1 MSALLE
7 VANLSVHYGA
17 IRALKGISFRVAEA
31 EVVALIGANGA
42 GKSTALR
49 TLSGLMCP
57 SGGSIRLAGREIGGL
72 PAHEIVRAG
81 IAHVPEGRGIF
92 TNLTVRENLELA
104 GYVRRR
110 DHAGLAKTRERV
122 FRLFPRLKERLHQP
136 GATLSGGEQQM
147 LAFGR
152 ALMTGGRLL
161 LMDEPSMGLAPVL
174 VEDIFEVIREVKAE
188 GATILLVEQNAY
200 QALGV
205 ADRAYV
211 LETGQIVLEGP
222 AEKLRDSPEVKRAY
236 LGKGVHV

>member
-7 VANLSVHYGA
+7 VENLSVDYGA
-17 IRALKGISFRVAEA
+17 IRALKGISFRVDAA

-104 GYVRRR
+104 GYLRRGDR
-110 DHAGLAKTRERV
+110 AALAKSRERV
-122 FRLFPRLKERLHQP
+122 FRLFPRLKERLSQP

-147 LAFGR
+147 LAFAR

-174 VEDIFEVIREVKAE
+174 VEDIFEVIRQVKAE

-211 LETGQIVLEGP
+211 LETGQIALEGP
-222 AEKLRDSPEVKRAY
+222 AEELRNSAEVKRAY
-236 LGKGVHV
+236 LGG

>member
-7 VANLSVHYGA
+7 VENLSVHYGA
-17 IRALKGISFRVAEA
+17 IRALKGISFRVAAA

-49 TLSGLMCP
+49 TLSGLMRP

-104 GYVRRR
+104 GYIRRR
-110 DHAGLAKTRERV
+110 DRVALEKARERV
-122 FRLFPRLKERLHQP
+122 FRLFPRLKERLNQP

-174 VEDIFEVIREVKAE
+174 VENIFEIIREVKAE

-211 LETGQIVLEGP
+211 LETGQIALEGP
-222 AEKLRDSPEVKRAY
+222 AAELRNSAEVKRAY
-236 LGKGVHV
+236 LGG

>member
-1 MSALLE
+1 VSALLE
-7 VANLSVHYGA
+7 VENLSVHYGA
-17 IRALKGISFRVAEA
+17 IRALKGVSFRVEAA

-49 TLSGLMCP
+49 TLSGLLTP
-57 SGGSIRLAGREIGGL
+57 SGGSIRFAGREIIGL
-72 PAHEIVRAG
+72 PAHEVVRAG

-110 DHAGLAKTRERV
+110 DRGALEKSRERI

-147 LAFGR
+147 LAFAR

-211 LETGQIVLEGP
+211 LETGRIALEGP
-222 AEKLRDSPEVKRAY
+222 PDQLRDSAQVRRAY
-236 LGKGVHV
+236 LGG

>member
-1 MSALLE
+1 MSWLLE
-7 VANLSVHYGA
+7 VENLSVHYGA
-17 IRALKGISFRVAEA
+17 IRALKGISFRVAAA

-49 TLSGLMCP
+49 TLSGLMRP

-104 GYVRRR
+104 GYIRRR
-110 DHAGLAKTRERV
+110 DRGALEKARERV
-122 FRLFPRLKERLHQP
+122 FALFPRLKERLNQP

-174 VEDIFEVIREVKAE
+174 VENIFEIIREVKAE

-236 LGKGVHV
+236 LGG

>member
-7 VANLSVHYGA
+7 VENLSVHYGA
-17 IRALKGISFRVAEA
+17 IRALKGISFRVAAA

-49 TLSGLMCP
+49 TLSGLMRP

-104 GYVRRR
+104 GYLRRR
-110 DHAGLAKTRERV
+110 DRAALEKARERV
-122 FRLFPRLKERLHQP
+122 FRLFPRLKERLNQP

-174 VEDIFEVIREVKAE
+174 VEDIFEIIREVKAE

-211 LETGQIVLEGP
+211 LETGQIALEGR
-222 AEKLRDSPEVKRAY
+222 AEELRNSAEVKRAY
-236 LGKGVHV
+236 LGG

>member
-1 MSALLE
+1 VSALLE
-7 VANLSVHYGA
+7 VESLSVQYGA
-17 IRALKGISFRVAEA
+17 IRALKGISFRVAAA

-49 TLSGLMCP
+49 TLSGLMRP

-72 PAHEIVRAG
+72 PAHEVVRAG

-92 TNLTVRENLELA
+92 TNLTVRENLALA

-110 DHAGLAKTRERV
+110 DRDALERSRERV
-122 FRLFPRLKERLHQP
+122 FRLFPRLKERLDQP

-147 LAFGR
+147 LAFARG
-152 ALMTGGRLL
+152 LMTGGRLL

-174 VEDIFEVIREVKAE
+174 VEDIFKIIREVKAE

-211 LETGQIVLEGP
+211 LETGRIVLEGP
-222 AEKLRDSPEVKRAY
+222 AEELRDSAEVKRAY
-236 LGKGVHV
+236 LGG

>member
-7 VANLSVHYGA
+7 VENLSVHYGA
-17 IRALKGISFRVAEA
+17 IRALKGVSFRVAAA

-49 TLSGLMCP
+49 TLSGLMRP
-57 SGGSIRLAGREIGGL
+57 SGGSIRLAGREIGSL

-81 IAHVPEGRGIF
+81 IVHVPEGRGIF

-104 GYVRRR
+104 GYIRRHDR
-110 DHAGLAKTRERV
+110 PALAKTRDRV
-122 FRLFPRLKERLHQP
+122 FRLFPRLKERLNQP

-147 LAFGR
+147 LAFAR

-174 VEDIFEVIREVKAE
+174 VENIFEIIRQIKSE

-200 QALGV
+200 QVLGV

-236 LGKGVHV
+236 LGG

>member
-7 VANLSVHYGA
+7 VENLSVHYGA
-17 IRALKGISFRVAEA
+17 IRALKGISFRVAAA

-49 TLSGLMCP
+49 TLSGLMRAERRQHP
-57 SGGSIRLAGREIGGL
+57 PRGPRDRRSARARDRPRRNRARSGGPRHLHQFDGPREPRTGRL
-72 PAHEIVRAG
+72 H
-81 IAHVPEGRGIF
+81 
-92 TNLTVRENLELA
+92 
-104 GYVRRR
+104 RRR
-110 DHAGLAKTRERV
+110 DRAALEKTRERV
-122 FRLFPRLKERLHQP
+122 FRLFPRLKERLNQP

-147 LAFGR
+147 LAFAR
-152 ALMTGGRLL
+152 AMMTGGRLL

-211 LETGQIVLEGP
+211 LETGRIVLEGP
-222 AEKLRDSPEVKRAY
+222 AEELRDSAEVKRAY
-236 LGKGVHV
+236 LGG

>member
-1 MSALLE
+1 MNALLE
-7 VANLSVHYGA
+7 VENLSVHYGA
-17 IRALKGISFRVAEA
+17 IRALKGISFRVAAA

-49 TLSGLMCP
+49 TLSGLICP

-72 PAHEIVRAG
+72 PAHEVVRAG
-81 IAHVPEGRGIF
+81 IAHVPEGRAIF

-110 DHAGLAKTRERV
+110 DRSALEKARQRV
-122 FRLFPRLKERLHQP
+122 FRLFPRLKERLNQP

-147 LAFGR
+147 LAFAR

-211 LETGQIVLEGP
+211 LETGQIALEGP
-222 AEKLRDSPEVKRAY
+222 AEELRDSAEVKRAY
-236 LGKGVHV
+236 LGG

>member
-7 VANLSVHYGA
+7 VENLSVHYGA
-17 IRALKGISFRVAEA
+17 IRALKGISFRVAA
-31 EVVALIGANGA
+31 GEVVALIGANGA

-49 TLSGLMCP
+49 TLSGLMRP

-110 DHAGLAKTRERV
+110 DRSALEKARERV
-122 FRLFPRLKERLHQP
+122 FRLFPRLKERLNQP

-236 LGKGVHV
+236 LGG

>member
-7 VANLSVHYGA
+7 VENLSVHYGA
-17 IRALKGISFRVAEA
+17 IRALKGISFRVAA
-31 EVVALIGANGA
+31 GEVVALIGANGA

-49 TLSGLMCP
+49 TLSGLMRP

-104 GYVRRR
+104 GFVRRR
-110 DHAGLAKTRERV
+110 DRAALGKARERV
-122 FRLFPRLKERLHQP
+122 FRLFPRLKERLNQP

-174 VEDIFEVIREVKAE
+174 VENIFEIIREVKAE

-211 LETGQIVLEGP
+211 LETGQIALEGP
-222 AEKLRDSPEVKRAY
+222 AEELRNSAEVKRAY
-236 LGKGVHV
+236 LGG

>member
-7 VANLSVHYGA
+7 VENLSVHYGA
-17 IRALKGISFRVAEA
+17 IRALKGISFRVAA
-31 EVVALIGANGA
+31 GEVVALIGANGA

-49 TLSGLMCP
+49 TLSGLMRP

-104 GYVRRR
+104 GFVRRR
-110 DHAGLAKTRERV
+110 DRAALGKARERV
-122 FRLFPRLKERLHQP
+122 FRLFPRLKERLNQP

-174 VEDIFEVIREVKAE
+174 VENIFEIIREVKAE

-211 LETGQIVLEGP
+211 LETGQIALEGP
-222 AEKLRDSPEVKRAY
+222 AAELRNSAEVKRAY
-236 LGKGVHV
+236 LGG

>member
-7 VANLSVHYGA
+7 VENLSVHYGA
-17 IRALKGISFRVAEA
+17 IRALKGISFRVAAA

-49 TLSGLMCP
+49 TLSGLMRP

-104 GYVRRR
+104 GFVRRR
-110 DHAGLAKTRERV
+110 DRAALGKARERV
-122 FRLFPRLKERLHQP
+122 FRLFPRLKERLNQP

-174 VEDIFEVIREVKAE
+174 VENIFEIIREVKAE

-211 LETGQIVLEGP
+211 LETGQIALEGP
-222 AEKLRDSPEVKRAY
+222 AEELRNSAEVKRAY
-236 LGKGVHV
+236 LGG